1 MKKNCWNKRKF
12 VSVVLVFSML
22 TALFPMQVHAET
34 LKLTEQVQQTAQYYQ
49 EIIMRD
55 VPGCTWTEDTE
66 VSHVTSLYDPYSELK
81 GIVYEYQNGQTPAGF
96 LQIDLS
102 SGTAALD
109 SYSFGDEHSAA
120 KKMRSLSSEESRSIT
135 SNKLIYLGG
144 YSYYVL
150 KHANANGVSEVY
162 DVLNEQ
168 STSLNLSSV
177 KQDYTTYVATKSQS
191 PAFQSNTISP
201 MGVNTV
207 TKLVQGYTSMFL
219 GTYGNLDPQ
228 KKNKCAIISAV
239 NTAMYWSK
247 FRGKTNLYSTLPGT
261 FQAISKYIPIT
272 SEWGAT
278 YNDAYN
284 GFRNYVS
291 AKGYPST
298 RYGKIT
304 SANWT
309 WSKMKSII
317 DSNVPITMATVG
329 YLDGSQ
335 YGAGHAVTVF
345 GYQYIEVANTIIIA
359 DAYSTSLVYKTF
371 SSINVSTASSA
382 FSYYVGW

>member
-1 MKKNCWNKRKF
+1 
-12 VSVVLVFSML
+12 
-22 TALFPMQVHAET
+22 MQVNAET
-34 LKLTEQVQQTAQYYQ
+34 LSLKEQAQQTAQYYQ

-66 VSHVTSLYDPYSELK
+66 VSHVTSLYDPYGELN

-96 LQIDLS
+96 LQVDLS

-109 SYSFGDEHSAA
+109 SYSFGDEHPAA
-120 KKMRSLSSEESRSIT
+120 KKMRSLPSAVSRNRT
-135 SNKLIYLGG
+135 SDKLVYLGG

-150 KHANANGVSEVY
+150 EQATTNGVSEVY

-168 STSLNLSSV
+168 STTLNLSSV
-177 KQDYTTYVATKSQS
+177 KQSYTTYVAAKSQS
-191 PAFQSNTISP
+191 QAVQKNTVSP
-201 MGVNTV
+201 MGLNTV
-207 TKLVQGYTSMFL
+207 TKLVQGYTGMTL
-219 GTYGNLDPQ
+219 ATYDNTGNHA
-228 KKNKCAIISAV
+228 KNGCTIISAV
-239 NTAMYWSK
+239 NTCMYWSK
-247 FRGKTNLYSTLPGT
+247 YRGKTNLYINSPVRTYNEINLY
-261 FQAISKYIPIT
+261 ISLYDNP
-272 SEWGAT
+272 SGAT

-317 DSNVPITMATVG
+317 DSNVPITMATVH
-329 YLDGSQ
+329 
-335 YGAGHAVTVF
+335 YGEDDSSGFFPDIEKDDKVGGHAVTVF

-371 SSINVSTASSA
+371 SSIKVSGESSA

>member
-1 MKKNCWNKRKF
+1 M
-12 VSVVLVFSML
+12 VFSIL
-22 TALFPMQVHAET
+22 TALFPMQVNAET
-34 LKLTEQVQQTAQYYQ
+34 LSLKEQAQQTAQYYQ

-66 VSHVTSLYDPYSELK
+66 VSHVTSLYDPYGELN

-96 LQIDLS
+96 LQVDLS

-109 SYSFGDEHSAA
+109 SYSFGDEHPAA
-120 KKMRSLSSEESRSIT
+120 KKMRSLPSAVSRNRT
-135 SNKLIYLGG
+135 SDKLVYLGG

-150 KHANANGVSEVY
+150 EQATTNGVSEVY

-168 STSLNLSSV
+168 STTLNLSSV
-177 KQDYTTYVATKSQS
+177 KQSYTTYVAAKNQSQ
-191 PAFQSNTISP
+191 AVQKNTVSP
-201 MGVNTV
+201 MGLNTV

-219 GTYGNLDPQ
+219 GTYGNLDPWEE
-228 KKNKCAIISAV
+228 NKCTIISAV

-247 FRGKTNLYSTLPGT
+247 FRGKTNLYSTMPGT
-261 FQAISKYIPIT
+261 FNAIKQYIPIT
-272 SEWGAT
+272 SADGAT

-317 DSNVPITMATVG
+317 DSNVPITMATVH
-329 YLDGSQ
+329 
-335 YGAGHAVTVF
+335 YGEDDSSGFFPDIEKDDKVGGHAVTVF

-371 SSINVSTASSA
+371 SSIKVSGESSA